1 MAIKLSEKVLS
12 LKPSASIA
20 AKQRVSELQAEG
32 RRIIDLT
39 LGEPD
44 MNTPALIIEAGVE
57 SMRAGQ
63 THYTGSAG
71 DASLRGAI
79 CEKLWRE
86 NSVEYSPEEIV
97 VACGAKQLIQEAFS
111 ATLNPGDEV
120 IVPAPYWVSY
130 PDIVRMNGG
139 EPVIVEC
146 PAETGFQLSPDA
158 LEAAITDRTRWLI
171 INSPGNPS
179 GAVLSEAVW
188 RGILEVLARHPHVA
202 LMTDEIYERITYD
215 GARNITPVAL
225 DPALKDRCLIV
236 NGMSKAYAMTGWRLG
251 YAAGPR
257 ELIRSIVKL
266 IGQSTTC
273 AAAFTQVAAREALQ
287 GDQAPVR
294 EMVET
299 YAVRRSL
306 VLDALDTMP
315 GVSCVP
321 PGGAFY
327 LFLNVNA
334 LLGCVA
340 PDGRRIDSD
349 LDLVSWFLDA
359 EGLAV
364 MDGTSYGMPGFLRLS
379 FAASTETL
387 REGCAAMARAV
398 EALAPEQTRLQ
409 KANAND

>member
-1 MAIKLSEKVLS
+1 MAITLSDKVLS

-44 MNTPALIIEAGVE
+44 MDTPTAIVEAGVAA
-57 SMRAGQ
+57 MRAGQ

-71 DASLRGAI
+71 DPSLRQAI
-79 CEKLWRE
+79 CDKLHFE
-86 NSVEYSPEEIV
+86 NGVDYVPDDIV

-111 ATLNPGDEV
+111 ATLNPGDQV
-120 IVPAPYWVSY
+120 IVPTPYWVSY

-139 EPVIVEC
+139 VPVIVDFS
-146 PAETGFQLSPDA
+146 AETGFQLSPEA

-171 INSPGNPS
+171 VNSPGNPS
-179 GAVLSEAVW
+179 GAVLSEKAW
-188 RGILEVLARHPHVA
+188 HGIIEVLKRHPHVA

-215 GARNITPVAL
+215 GVRNITPVAL
-225 DPALKDRCLIV
+225 EPALKDRCLIV

-257 ELIRSIVKL
+257 ELIRAIVKL

-273 AAAFTQVAAREALQ
+273 AAAFTQVAAREALL
-287 GDQAPVR
+287 GDQAIVQ
-294 EMVET
+294 EMVNT
-299 YAVRRSL
+299 YASRRRL
-306 VLDALDTMP
+306 VLDALESMP
-315 GVSCVP
+315 GVSCMP

-327 LFLNVNA
+327 LFPNVQA
-334 LLGCVA
+334 LLGSVA

-349 LDLVSWFLDA
+349 LDLVSWLLDA

-387 REGCAAMARAV
+387 REGCAAMARAI
-398 EALAPEQTRLQ
+398 EALEPADTRV